1 MSSNAITPT
10 QLVPLVHATRVVGL
24 LAAGLLAGAVAV
36 IWLLDVEL
44 GRSGELYMQYRQA
57 TTGALTRLLPPLG
70 GVALLATGAAVL
82 LDGRR
87 WTLLVALVCLVA
99 GLVTTVTVHFPLND
113 AIVAWS
119 RPPADWTQIRDRWRA
134 AHVARTVASVVAF
147 VLLAVDL
154 GRYPTGP
161 GG

>member
-1 MSSNAITPT
+1 
-10 QLVPLVHATRVVGL
+10 
-24 LAAGLLAGAVAV
+24 
-36 IWLLDVEL
+36 
-44 GRSGELYMQYRQA
+44 
-57 TTGALTRLLPPLG
+57 LG

-119 RPPADWTQIRDRWRA
+119 RPPADWAQIRDRWRA
-134 AHVARTVASVVAF
+134 AHVVRTVAAVVAF
-147 VLLAVDL
+147 ALLAVDL

>member
-1 MSSNAITPT
+1 MSSNAISPT
-10 QLVPLVHATRVVGL
+10 QLAPLVHVVRVVGL
-24 LAAGLLAGAVAV
+24 LAAGLLAGAVV
-36 IWLLDVEL
+36 VTWLLDVEL

-87 WTLLVALVCLVA
+87 WTLLVALVCLVV

-119 RPPADWTQIRDRWRA
+119 RPPADWVQIRDRWRA
-134 AHVARTVASVVAF
+134 AHVVRTVASVVAF